1 MIELSKIATTK
12 GKARKQD
19 LYKWAKLISA
29 STWEEIREESG
40 RKSLHGKG
48 EG

>member
-29 STWEEIREESG
+29 STWEESEKNL